1 MDIDIC
7 VRISPRQLLKFF
19 RMRSNLLLESYG
31 VAWTGSIPSEIGL
44 LSNKLEVFVIEDATF
59 GPRLSQETPASQYN
73 LTETPTTTTPS
84 PTLTPTTMVVGN
96 FVALDV
102 SPSTA
107 ATIPTELYQLTK
119 LRILS
124 LKNSNLTGRVTRTGL
139 EKLSHLERFDI
150 SFNMFT
156 GAVPQEVCFMPNLT
170 YVNWESN
177 RFPQDA
183 PEDLPRLCHLFQP

>member
-73 LTETPTTTTPS
+73 LADVPTVTTTS
-84 PTLTPTTMVVGN
+84 PTLTPTTMVVDN
-96 FVALDV
+96 FV
-102 SPSTA
+102 A

-124 LKNSNLTGRVTRTGL
+124 LKNSNLAGQVTKTGM

-150 SFNMFT
+150 SFTMFT

-183 PEDLPRLCHLFQP
+183 PEDLPRLCHRYLP

>member
-1 MDIDIC
+1 MALC
-7 VRISPRQLLKFF
+7 MRISPRQLLKFF
-19 RMRSNLLLESYG
+19 RTRSNLLLESYG

-44 LSNKLEVFVIEDATF
+44 LSNKLEVLVIEDATF
-59 GPRLSQETPASQYN
+59 GTRRSQETPASQYN

-84 PTLTPTTMVVGN
+84 PTLTPTTMVVDN
-96 FVALDV
+96 SVALDV

-124 LKNSNLTGRVTRTGL
+124 LKNSNLAGQVTKTGM